1 MEIIITPTL
10 PTSELFWGLNQI
22 KYTEVLEKLEDLYKY
37 KMIGVTDIA
46 IVAYEW
52 IMMIEKQKSPEF
64 RKIQDQTIMK
74 RLYGTQVVV
83 KNQPWH

>member
-1 MEIIITPTL
+1 MEIIIAPAL

-46 IVAYEW
+46 IVAYEL
-52 IMMIEKQKSPEF
+52 MMIEKQKSPEF
-64 RKIQDQTIMK
+64 RKIQD
-74 RLYGTQVVV
+74 
-83 KNQPWH
+83 

>member
-1 MEIIITPTL
+1 MKYDRSPISKVHSLSVWKMEIIVAPAL

-46 IVAYEW
+46 IVAYE
-52 IMMIEKQKSPEF
+52 
-64 RKIQDQTIMK
+64 
-74 RLYGTQVVV
+74 
-83 KNQPWH
+83 